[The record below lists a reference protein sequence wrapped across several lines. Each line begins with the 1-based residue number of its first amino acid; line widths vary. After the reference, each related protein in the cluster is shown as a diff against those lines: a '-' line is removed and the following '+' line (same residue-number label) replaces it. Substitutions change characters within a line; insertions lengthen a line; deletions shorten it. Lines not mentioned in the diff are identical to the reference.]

1 MSANDR
7 QVGGAHYKRGIQHWD
22 YVLSK
27 DMPYLEAQVVKY
39 VERWSEKN
47 GLQDL
52 EKAGHFLQKLIEHN
66 FPDTKVSFEV
76 TLGTSKETSTAT
88 RRVSRKT

>member
-1 MSANDR
+1 MGANAK
-7 QVGGAHYKRGIQHWD
+7 QIGGKHYQRGIQHWD

-27 DMPYLEAQVVKY
+27 NIPYLEAQVIKY
-39 VERWSEKN
+39 VERWDHKN

-66 FPDTKVSFEV
+66 FPDATVTFEV
-76 TLGTSKETSTAT
+76 ALGTSKPAA
-88 RRVSRKT
+88 RAAQGLHRKG